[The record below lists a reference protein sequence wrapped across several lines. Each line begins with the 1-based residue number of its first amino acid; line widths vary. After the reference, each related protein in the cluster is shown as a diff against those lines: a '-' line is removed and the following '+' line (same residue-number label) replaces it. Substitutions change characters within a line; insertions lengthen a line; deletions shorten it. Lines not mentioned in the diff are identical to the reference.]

1 MQVILAP
8 PAPYKLEKLNL
19 VGLLIV
25 LFGVIGSILWS
36 TLTPLDSA
44 VVAIGKVK
52 VHSERKEIQHFEGG
66 IVKNIWVKEGER
78 VKHGQLLLTLDET
91 FANSDFD
98 RISAQWHELKIRE
111 AVLTAQRDRIKEP
124 KFSKKVISD
133 SASPWVTAQVASA
146 TNGFN
151 ISESNLKS
159 QLDILSNQTV
169 QITEQIKGI
178 RLEIEAKNEQLS
190 FIEDEIASWE
200 SLMQQQ
206 LANKLRFLEL
216 KRGASELKGEI
227 AQLKSQAAS
236 LKVQYSEIE
245 FKSLRVE
252 QDYRE
257 KASKELAEVQLN
269 LKDSSKRIS
278 AANNVLERIE
288 IRSPVTGTVVGLNVH
303 TLGSVIKPAETI
315 LEVVPEKD
323 ELIIEARVKPMD
335 VDKVYPSL
343 ESRIKISSYKVHEF
357 PEFDGVVESVSA
369 DVFEDPQ
376 TLESYYLARIVI
388 PEASLTLLPENK
400 IQPGMP
406 SEVLIVTGE
415 STPFQ
420 YLMEP
425 LLSAFRTAWRD
436 E

>member
-8 PAPYKLEKLNL
+8 PAPYKLDRLNII
-19 VGLLIV
+19 GAMIV
-25 LFGVIGSILWS
+25 LFGVFGSILWS
-36 TLTPLDSA
+36 ALTPLDSA

-66 IVKNIWVKEGER
+66 IVKNILVKEGER
-78 VKHGQLLLTLDET
+78 VQHGQLLLTLDET

-111 AVLTAQRDRIKEP
+111 AVLTAQRDRIKQP
-124 KFSKKVISD
+124 NFSKKIIND
-133 SASPWVTAQVASA
+133 DASPWVIAQVESA
-146 TNGFN
+146 INGFN

-159 QLDILSNQTV
+159 QLDILSNQTI

-178 RLEIEAKNEQLS
+178 KLEIEAKNEQLS
-190 FIEDEIASWE
+190 FIEDELSSWE

-216 KRGASELKGEI
+216 KRGGSELKGEI

-257 KASKELAEVQLN
+257 TASKELSEVQLN

-335 VDKVYPSL
+335 VDKVYPLL

-388 PEASLTLLPENK
+388 PETSLTLLPENK

-415 STPFQ
+415 STPLQ

-425 LLSAFRTAWRD
+425 FFSAFRTAWRD

>member
-8 PAPYKLEKLNL
+8 PAPYKLDRLNII
-19 VGLLIV
+19 GAMIV
-25 LFGVIGSILWS
+25 LFGVVGSILWS
-36 TLTPLDSA
+36 ALTPLDSA

-66 IVKNIWVKEGER
+66 IVKNILVKEGER
-78 VKHGQLLLTLDET
+78 VQHGQLLLTLDET
-91 FANSDFD
+91 FANSDFE

-111 AVLTAQRDRIKEP
+111 AVLTAQRDRIKQP
-124 KFSKKVISD
+124 NFSKKIIND
-133 SASPWVTAQVASA
+133 DASPWVIAQVESA
-146 TNGFN
+146 INGFN

-159 QLDILSNQTV
+159 QLDILSNQTI

-178 RLEIEAKNEQLS
+178 KLEIEAKNEQLS
-190 FIEDEIASWE
+190 FIEDELSSWE

-257 KASKELAEVQLN
+257 KASKELSEVQLN

-415 STPFQ
+415 STPLQ

-425 LLSAFRTAWRD
+425 LFSAFRTAWRD